1 MDSLSMEG
9 GVAVVEYK
17 SRISNEKEK
26 GTVKTYYSVVG
37 DKDGGG

>member
-1 MDSLSMEG
+1 MEAVVEMDSLSMEG

-26 GTVKTYYSVVG
+26 GTIKKHTIA
-37 DKDGGG
+37 